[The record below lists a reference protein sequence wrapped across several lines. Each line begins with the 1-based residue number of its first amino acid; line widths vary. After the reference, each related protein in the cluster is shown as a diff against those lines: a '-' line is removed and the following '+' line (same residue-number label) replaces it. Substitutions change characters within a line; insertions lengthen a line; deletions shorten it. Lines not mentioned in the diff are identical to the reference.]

1 MTSTRTPK
9 ITLDDRLV
17 SDVMRAG
24 VVACTPDT
32 PLTEVAALMSEHRIH
47 CVVVG
52 GLQEDRYATELIWG
66 VVSDLD
72 LARAAAAGEEL
83 TAGQVAATEPV
94 TASPTDTLSAV
105 ARVMGDHDVAHL
117 VVVDDR
123 NAEPVGVIST
133 LDVARA
139 FAEAS

>member
-24 VVACTPDT
+24 VVACAPDT

-52 GLQEDRYATELIWG
+52 GLQEDRYATDLIWG

-72 LARAAAAGEEL
+72 LARAAAAGEQL

-94 TASPTDTLSAV
+94 TASPTDTLSTV

-117 VVVDDR
+117 VVVGDGD
-123 NAEPVGVIST
+123 AEPIGVIST

-139 FAEAS
+139 FAEAA

>member
-1 MTSTRTPK
+1 MTTTRIPK
-9 ITLDDRLV
+9 LSLDERFV

-32 PLTEVAALMSEHRIH
+32 SLTEVARLMSEHRIH
-47 CVVVG
+47 CVVVA
-52 GLQEDRYATELIWG
+52 GLEEDRHGMDLIWG

-94 TASPTDTLSAV
+94 TASPADTLAAV
-105 ARVMGDHDVAHL
+105 AWVMGEYDVAHL
-117 VVVDDR
+117 VVVDETD
-123 NAEPVGVIST
+123 AEPIGVIST

-139 FAEAS
+139 FAEAD

>member
-1 MTSTRTPK
+1 MTTTRTPK
-9 ITLDDRLV
+9 INLDERLV
-17 SDVMRAG
+17 SDVMRDG
-24 VVACTPDT
+24 VVGCAPET
-32 PLTEVAALMSEHRIH
+32 PLTEVARLMGEYRIH
-47 CVVVG
+47 CVVVA
-52 GLQEDRYATELIWG
+52 GLEADRRGTHLVWG

-83 TAGQVAATEPV
+83 TAGQIAATEPV

-117 VVVDDR
+117 VVVDDKD
-123 NAEPVGVIST
+123 AEPIGVIST

-139 FAEAS
+139 FAAAS

>member
-1 MTSTRTPK
+1 MTTTRAPK
-9 ITLDDRLV
+9 LSLEACQV
-17 SDVMRAG
+17 SDVLRDG
-24 VVACTPDT
+24 VVGCTPET
-32 PLTEVAALMSEHRIH
+32 PLTEVARLMGEHRIH
-47 CVVVG
+47 CVVVA
-52 GLQEDRYATELIWG
+52 GLEEDRDGMRLVWG

-72 LARAAAAGEEL
+72 LARAAAAGQEL

-94 TASPTDTLSAV
+94 TASPADTLAAV

-123 NAEPVGVIST
+123 DAEPIGVIST

-139 FAEAS
+139 FAAAP

>member
-9 ITLDDRLV
+9 ITLDERLV
-17 SDVMRAG
+17 SDVMRDG
-24 VVACTPDT
+24 VVGCTPET
-32 PLTEVAALMSEHRIH
+32 PLTEVARLMGEYRIH
-47 CVVVG
+47 CVVVA
-52 GLQEDRYATELIWG
+52 GLEEDRHGTRLVWG

-72 LARAAAAGEEL
+72 LARAAAAGEEH

-117 VVVDDR
+117 VVVDDKD
-123 NAEPVGVIST
+123 AEPIGVIST

-139 FAEAS
+139 FAEAP